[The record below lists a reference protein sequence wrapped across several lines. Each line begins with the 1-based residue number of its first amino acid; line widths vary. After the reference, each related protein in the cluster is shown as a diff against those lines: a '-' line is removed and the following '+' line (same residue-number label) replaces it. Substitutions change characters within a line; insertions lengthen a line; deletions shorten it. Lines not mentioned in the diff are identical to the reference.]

1 MWNWKSIYED
11 DKFAFYSDIDNII
24 DSEGDEDGIY
34 ASVECYQPM
43 PPRVVVWVA
52 FVFKKKLAI
61 SHYIKQR
68 EGMGL
73 PTKGYQKYK
82 YTLSLVEIDAE
93 KKQYRVI
100 PAIDYD
106 GEGNQLGA
114 SSILM
119 NETKPL
125 IKGIKTEWSPLH
137 SRGTHKAIPALYKL
151 IYP

>member
-1 MWNWKSIYED
+1 
-11 DKFAFYSDIDNII
+11 
-24 DSEGDEDGIY
+24 
-34 ASVECYQPM
+34 
-43 PPRVVVWVA
+43 
-52 FVFKKKLAI
+52 
-61 SHYIKQR
+61 
-68 EGMGL
+68 
-73 PTKGYQKYK
+73 
-82 YTLSLVEIDAE
+82 VEIDSE

-125 IKGIKTEWSPLH
+125 IRGIKTDWSPLR
-137 SRGTHKAIPALYKL
+137 SRSTHKAIPALYKL